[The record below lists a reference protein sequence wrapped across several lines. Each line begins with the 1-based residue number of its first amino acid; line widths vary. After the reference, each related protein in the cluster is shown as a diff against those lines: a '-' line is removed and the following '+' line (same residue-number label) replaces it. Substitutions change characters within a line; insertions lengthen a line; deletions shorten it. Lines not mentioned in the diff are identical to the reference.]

1 MLHGA
6 LSRKESAF
14 LKLSALSLHYLCI
27 ACIRLG
33 IGAPAKQY
41 RLRYGATAEVRKA
54 RPAFRQGTAK
64 KGERVSYYI
73 YDEKY
78 AHRLVRAIE

>member
-6 LSRKESAF
+6 LSRRESAF
-14 LKLSALSLHYLCI
+14 LKLSALSLHNLCI
-27 ACIRLG
+27 AYFRLG

-54 RPAFRQGTAK
+54 RPASRQATARTSSTVLMRK
-64 KGERVSYYI
+64 SRERRV
-73 YDEKY
+73 K
-78 AHRLVRAIE
+78 